1 MDDIRKILK
10 QYWGYDSF
18 LPLQKEAMECV
29 LNKHDSMVVLP
40 TGGGKSLCFQAP
52 AVCLPGMALVV

>member
-1 MDDIRKILK
+1 VFQLRNGIISIIIGIILMERLLEALK

-29 LNKHDSMVVLP
+29 INNKDSVVIFWN
-40 TGGGKSLCFQAP
+40 KK
-52 AVCLPGMALVV
+52 M